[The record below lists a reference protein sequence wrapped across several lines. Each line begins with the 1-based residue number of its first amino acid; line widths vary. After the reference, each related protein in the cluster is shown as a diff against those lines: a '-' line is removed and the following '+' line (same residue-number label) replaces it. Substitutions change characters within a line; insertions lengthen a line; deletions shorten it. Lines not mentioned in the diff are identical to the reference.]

1 MLFFCRLMMILLL
14 SSSLSSVII
23 IVIIIINI
31 TIIIIIDYRQYCF
44 FMTTVSIFMA
54 IHRWYYF
61 QDCLFLHLA
70 FKRERFLWLTTN
82 RQAGRQSRL
91 WASSAC
97 QLGPSL
103 THQGCVYVLGGGG
116 GADTPSFCSH
126 SSLIVMSFGTR
137 LSVVMFFSSFFSFFS
152 SFFHY

>member
-1 MLFFCRLMMILLL
+1 MLFLCRLMMILLL

-31 TIIIIIDYRQYCF
+31 TIIIIIDYRQNCF
-44 FMTTVSIFMA
+44 FITTVSIFMA

-91 WASSAC
+91 RASSAC

-103 THQGCVYVLGGGG
+103 THQGCVYVLGGG